1 MRSFSRKNLSLILM
15 LALLPAMI
23 FAQGTT
29 FSEYF
34 MDAPAEDKAIVTS
47 VEDLITQ
54 GKWLSAWNMLAD
66 ATKDKPNPWLLAEQ
80 IRVALDGYAQ
90 TSLHVVFGFVD
101 LKEGQ
106 DLETARYEEG
116 EDLEPFEFDP
126 YRVASELE
134 ASGETIPPV
143 LSMMLGKYYYT
154 VWKEY
159 QDQWVQDQM
168 TVLNGAASNYER
180 AFAYDLYTQDT
191 LNQQAEILTALEQF
205 EGAEKVLLKAIE
217 LDPAS
222 MGLKLKL
229 AETYYSMQDDE
240 RALAEADKVIAA
252 PEDNNQ
258 LNGAYIVAIK
268 SGLELQ
274 DAEILEK
281 YVSGFETSFPDE
293 FVPGLVRHLVAVL
306 LGDAEA
312 ADAAADKV
320 TAAFPGSPD
329 VVRSIISTW
338 LNANDV
344 ESGFNYLDRTIAKAP
359 SDDSMAVLY
368 FYKALLTAEVAESV
382 DVLKD
387 ALANLATAE
396 QYFKSSGSYPEGHQV
411 YEVIKDL
418 QQQWNDAL
426 IQSSEGESKPEADAD
441 SAATD
446 SGTYNESAP
455 APAEYD
461 ANSGVTE

>member
-1 MRSFSRKNLSLILM
+1 MRLYSRKNLSLILM
-15 LALLPAMI
+15 LALLPVMI
-23 FAQGTT
+23 FAQGTA

-34 MDAPAEDKAIVTS
+34 TDAPTADKAIITE
-47 VEDLITQ
+47 VEDLIVQ

-66 ATKDKPNPWLLAEQ
+66 TTKDNQNPWLLAEQ

-106 DLETARYEEG
+106 DLETVRYEAD
-116 EDLEPFEFDP
+116 EDLETFEFDP
-126 YRVASELE
+126 YRIASELE
-134 ASGETIPPV
+134 AAGEAMPPV
-143 LSMMLGKYYYT
+143 LSMMLGNYYYT

-168 TVLNGAASNYER
+168 TVLDGAASNYER

-191 LNQQAEILTALEQF
+191 LNHQAEILTALEQF

-222 MGLKLKL
+222 MELKLKL
-229 AETYYSMQDDE
+229 AETYYSMQDGE

-258 LNGAYIVAIK
+258 LNDAYIVAIK
-268 SGLELQ
+268 SGLDLQ

-293 FVPGLVRHLVAVL
+293 FGPGLVRHLVAVR
-306 LGDAEA
+306 LGDSAA

-320 TAAFPGSPD
+320 TAAFPSSPD
-329 VVRSIISTW
+329 VVRSLLSTW

-344 ESGFNYLDRTIAKAP
+344 ESGFNYLERTIAKAQ
-359 SDDSMAVLY
+359 SDDTMAILY
-368 FYKALLTAEVAESV
+368 FYKALLAAEVAESI

-387 ALANLATAE
+387 ALADLATAE
-396 QYFKSSGSYPEGHQV
+396 QYFISSGSYPEGHQV

-426 IQSSEGESKPEADAD
+426 SQSLEEGQESEADAG
-441 SAATD
+441 SVATD
-446 SGTYNESAP
+446 TGSYEESAP

-461 ANSGVTE
+461 ANSGATE